1 MMTQSTHLPTRSEI
15 SEPFTWNAPSVFASP
30 EEVTQAFQEV
40 KARIPDL
47 QAFRGRLHEGSQVLL
62 DCFHTQEAV
71 LRVLGKLFVYA
82 GMSYAVDTTNQEAAA
97 RRNQVQALAA
107 RVYAAAS
114 FIEPALIEIG
124 FDTLR
129 QWMQSTPELAIYAH
143 YFDRLERQ
151 QAHVRSPEV
160 EALLSGLS
168 DPFRSAASIH
178 GVMADA
184 DLTFAPAHDAEGNLY
199 QIGQGSIGALI
210 THPDAEVR
218 RTAWENYADAYLGM
232 QNSMATCLATGVKQ
246 DVFMARARGYE
257 SSLEAALD
265 PNAIPTQVFHNLMAT
280 FRKRLPLW
288 HRYWAL
294 RKRVLGTGERLPVWD
309 IKAPLLKEKV
319 HIPYEQAVDWV
330 IAGLQPLGEE
340 YTTILRRGLL
350 EERWVDVFP
359 NQGKRAGAFSSG
371 VPDTYPFIMMS
382 FNNDIFGLSTLA
394 HETGHSMH
402 SYLTWRTQPFVY
414 SRYSLFVA
422 EVASNFHQAMVRD
435 YLLRTQQDVAFQI
448 SVLEEAMSNFH
459 RYFFIM
465 PTLAR
470 FELEIH
476 ERTERGEGLTARSL
490 NDLLADLFAEGYG
503 DEVAYDRERV
513 GITWAQFP
521 THLYA
526 NFYVYQYA
534 TGISAANALARR
546 ILDGAED
553 AVPRYLD
560 FLRSGGSRYPL
571 DALSLAGVDM
581 TSPEPVE
588 RAFDV
593 LASYVDRLEQLLT

>member
-1 MMTQSTHLPTRSEI
+1 MTQTTHLPSRSEI
-15 SEPFTWNAPSVFASP
+15 PEPFTWNAPSVFTSP

-40 KARIPDL
+40 NARIPDV
-47 QAFRGRLHEGSQVLL
+47 QAFRDRLSEGPQVLL
-62 DCFHTQEAV
+62 DCFRTQEAV

-107 RVYAAAS
+107 QVYAAAS
-114 FIEPALIEIG
+114 FIEPALIAIG

-129 QWMQSTPELAIYAH
+129 RWMQSTPDLAIYAH

-160 EALLSGLS
+160 EALLSSLS
-168 DPFRSAASIH
+168 DPFRSVASIH

-184 DLTFAPAHDAEGNLY
+184 DLTFTPAHDAEGNLY
-199 QIGQGSIGALI
+199 QIGQGSIGALV

-232 QNSMATCLATGVKQ
+232 QNSMATCLVTGVKQ

-294 RKRVLGTGERLPVWD
+294 RKRVLGAGERLPVWD

-350 EERWVDVFP
+350 AERWVDVYP

-422 EVASNFHQAMVRD
+422 EVASNFHQALVRD

-470 FELEIH
+470 FELEMH

-546 ILDGAED
+546 ILDGVED

>member
-1 MMTQSTHLPTRSEI
+1 MTSSTHLPPRSEI
-15 SEPFTWNAPSVFASP
+15 PEQFTWNAPSVFASP
-30 EEVTQAFQEV
+30 AALEQAFADV
-40 KARIPDL
+40 AARIPDL
-47 QAFRGRLHEGSQVLL
+47 QAFRNRLSEGPQVIL
-62 DCFHTQEAV
+62 DCLQAQESV
-71 LRVLGKLFVYA
+71 LRLLGKLFVYT
-82 GMSYAVDTTNQEAAA
+82 GMSYAVDTTDQEAAA
-97 RRNQVQALAA
+97 RRNRAQSLAA
-107 RVYAAAS
+107 QAYAACA
-114 FIEPALIEIG
+114 FIEPQLIAIG

-129 QWMQSTPELAIYAH
+129 TWMQDSPALAVYRH
-143 YFDRLERQ
+143 YFARLERQ
-151 QAHVRSPEV
+151 QTHVRSQEV
-160 EALLSGLS
+160 ETLLSALS
-168 DPFRSAASIH
+168 DPFRSAAAIH

-184 DLTFAPAHDAEGNLY
+184 DLTFAPATGQDGDTH

-210 THPDAEVR
+210 THPDAGVR
-218 RTAWENYADAYLGM
+218 RTAWENYTDAYLGM
-232 QNSMATCLATGVKQ
+232 QNAMAACLATGIKQ
-246 DVFMARARGYE
+246 DVFMARARGYA

-265 PNAIPTQVFHNLMAT
+265 PNAIPPRVFHNLIDT
-280 FRKRLPLW
+280 FRRHLPLW

-294 RKRVLGTGERLPVWD
+294 RKCVLGTGDQLPVWD
-309 IKAPLLKEKV
+309 IKAPLTRDKV
-319 HIPYEQAVDWV
+319 HISFEQAVDWV
-330 IAGLQPLGEE
+330 IAGLQPLGEA
-340 YTTILRRGLL
+340 YTTILRRGLTRD
-350 EERWVDVFP
+350 RWVDVYP

-371 VPDTYPFIMMS
+371 VPGTHPFIMMS
-382 FNNDIFGLSTLA
+382 FNNDIFGVSTLA
-394 HETGHSMH
+394 HESGHSMH
-402 SYLTWRTQPFVY
+402 SYLAWETQPFVY
-414 SRYSLFVA
+414 ARYSLFVA

-435 YLLRTQQDVAFQI
+435 HLLRTQTDPAFQI
-448 SVLEEAMSNFH
+448 AVLEEAMSNFH

-476 ERTERGEGLTARSL
+476 ERTERGEGLTARSM
-490 NDLLADLFAEGYG
+490 NALLANLFAEGYG

-521 THLYA
+521 THLYS

-546 ILDGAED
+546 ILDGVED

-560 FLRSGGSRYPL
+560 FLRTGGSRYPL

-593 LASYVDRLEQLLT
+593 LAAYVDRLEQLLA